1 MPIVQFHGERAQ
13 RRRTKLDRYA
23 PFISTHSYILTRSFS
38 CLKHMPSFMR
48 KWLANGS
55 ILLHRLHNIDRTCRI
70 PRNHFQVQRSSLILV
85 RLIFLRLTS
94 PLTTTVP
101 QMATP
106 QPFRVPPCDLYTQ
119 DLLYFL
125 SRWHE
130 PEIPTFEWMN

>member
-1 MPIVQFHGERAQ
+1 
-13 RRRTKLDRYA
+13 
-23 PFISTHSYILTRSFS
+23 
-38 CLKHMPSFMR
+38 MR

-94 PLTTTVP
+94 PLMTTVP

-106 QPFRVPPCDLYTQ
+106 QPFRVPPSIYTTKMSSTF
-119 DLLYFL
+119 FL
-125 SRWHE
+125 AGTNPKFQLS
-130 PEIPTFEWMN
+130 NG